1 MDFFESQDVARQN
14 TTKLVVFFVLAVTS
28 MIVLTN
34 VLVMFAFGYLESQPG
49 EPMTIQSFD
58 WDTFVTVGCGVLL
71 LVTLGSLYKIISL
84 SGGGARVAEMMH
96 GQLIVDD
103 TGDADKQRILN
114 VVEEMAI
121 ASGVPVP
128 PVYLMNEDAINAF
141 AAGTSPSNA
150 VIGIT
155 RGAIR
160 RLSRDELQGV
170 IAHEF
175 SHILNG
181 DMKLNIRLIGLLH
194 GILLLGLIGY
204 FILRG
209 SAFRSRSS
217 KNGGGVL
224 ALGIGLIVIGYTGT
238 FFGNLIKSAVSRQRE
253 FLADAA
259 AVQFT
264 RNPDGI
270 GRALMR
276 IGGRDTAGILENPA
290 SAEISHAFFCEGV
303 TSSFGSML
311 ATHPPLEE
319 RIKRVLPDWDGAFLD
334 GAAKSA
340 KSKGKQSKKNTD
352 AQRRKQAMGM
362 AGAAILSA
370 ENVTSQVGQ
379 PTMAHLD
386 YAKDF
391 LAGLPSVVREA
402 VHNAHGARAVVY
414 LLVLDRDEAERMP
427 QLQYLQ
433 QQADGGV
440 YAEMV
445 RLAPVV
451 TGMSREYCLPL
462 IDLSISSLRQLS
474 EPQYVRFKKN
484 LQELVASDGK
494 LSPFE
499 WSVQKII
506 LHHLSEVFEKK
517 ARRSQNEPNLK
528 RTKVASAI
536 LLSFLASAAKQN
548 GITSQQAFA
557 AANKELSWL
566 DANFLSSAEYT
577 LDDLDQALDDLCHL
591 KPRFKSALI
600 KGCVAVISAD
610 GQISSEETELIRA
623 IADSLDC
630 PIPPILA

>member
-1 MDFFESQDVARQN
+1 MDFFQSQDVARQN
-14 TTKLVVFFVLAVTS
+14 TTKLVVFFVMAVVS

-34 VLVMFAFGYLESQPG
+34 VLVMFAFGYMEAQPG
-49 EPMTIQSFD
+49 EPMNIQSFD
-58 WDTFVTVGCGVLL
+58 WEIFVTVGCGVLL

-84 SGGGARVAEMMH
+84 SGGGARVAEMMN

-128 PVYLMNEDAINAF
+128 PVYLMDEKAINAF

-155 RGAIR
+155 RGAIQ

-209 SAFRSRSS
+209 SAFRSRNS

-224 ALGIGLIVIGYTGT
+224 ALGIGLIVIGYAGT
-238 FFGNLIKSAVSRQRE
+238 FFGNLIKAAVSRQRE

-276 IGGRDTAGILENPA
+276 IGGKDTAGIMENPK

-303 TSSFGSML
+303 TSAFGSAL

-319 RIKRVLPDWDGAFLD
+319 RIKRVLPDWDGEFLS
-334 GAAKSA
+334 GSANSPRPKKKTAKKGLSA
-340 KSKGKQSKKNTD
+340 QKK
-352 AQRRKQAMGM
+352 KQAMGM

-370 ENVTSQVGQ
+370 DNVVSRVGQ

-391 LAGLPSVVREA
+391 LAKLPALVKQA
-402 VHNAHGARAVVY
+402 VHNPHGARAVVY

-427 QLQYLQ
+427 QLTYLQ
-433 QQADGGV
+433 NQADTGV

-451 TGMSREYCLPL
+451 TGLSREYCLPL

-474 EPQYVRFKKN
+474 EPQYQRFKRN

-506 LHHLSEVFEKK
+506 FHHLEEVFEKK
-517 ARRSQNEPNLK
+517 GRGQAKEPNLK
-528 RTKVASAI
+528 RTKQASAI
-536 LLSFLASAAKQN
+536 LLSFLVSASRQN
-548 GITSQQAFA
+548 GMTGPEAFA
-557 AANKELSWL
+557 FASKELAWL
-566 DANFLSSAEYT
+566 DSSFLEASEYS
-577 LDDLDQALDDLCHL
+577 LDDLDLALDDLCQL
-591 KPRFKSALI
+591 KPRFKASLL
-600 KGCVAVISAD
+600 KGCVAVVSAD
-610 GQISSEETELIRA
+610 EQITSEETELLRA
-623 IADSLDC
+623 IADTLDC
-630 PIPPILA
+630 PIPPMVG